1 MTAALGWLCAL
12 LIAAVAAGLEFQ
24 RRRRS
29 GEDWKNLERLL
40 SAMAE
45 GRAIETPTFHD
56 ARRFGCLQQELARQ
70 ASATEELRS
79 EAVNLQTILQSMH
92 EAVMVADAQRIIRY
106 VNPAFRTLF
115 CSGLEPIG
123 ETVPR
128 ILRETEFEEIVS
140 SVLKTGES
148 KEREVARV
156 VGREQH
162 HLGVSAVPLREV
174 QETSGVVMIFRD
186 ISRLRKLED
195 VRTEFVANVSHELR
209 TPLSIFQGYLETLL
223 ENPDLPAADKQPML
237 EVMRKH
243 SRRLNA
249 LVEDLLI
256 LARLE
261 ARDEPFQLAPVELG
275 RFIQGTVA
283 DWSLRCAEKKISLTA
298 EVAPGLPE
306 IRADSFRLEQVLSN
320 LIDNAIKYTEPG
332 GQVKVRALPENG
344 AVEIRVEDTGIGIPA
359 TDLPRIFERFYRA
372 DKARSRERGGTGLGL
387 SIVKHIVLAH
397 GGTVRAES
405 QQGNG
410 TSIII
415 RLPVDASPNLAATPP
430 AA

>member
-12 LIAAVAAGLEFQ
+12 LIAALAVGLEVR

-29 GEDWKNLERLL
+29 REDWENLERLH
-40 SAMAE
+40 SALE
-45 GRAIETPTFHD
+45 KGPEVETPRFHE
-56 ARRFGCLQQELARQ
+56 AKRFGSLQRELARQ
-70 ASATEELRS
+70 ARATEELRS

-115 CSGLEPIG
+115 CPGLEPIG
-123 ETVPR
+123 ETVPQ
-128 ILRETEFEEIVS
+128 ILRETEFEEIVL

-162 HLGVSAVPLREV
+162 HFGVSA
-174 QETSGVVMIFRD
+174 VVMIFRD

-283 DWSLRCAEKKISLTA
+283 DWSLRSAEKKISLTA
-298 EVAPGLPE
+298 EVAPDLPE
-306 IRADSFRLEQVLSN
+306 IRGDAFRLEQVLSN

-332 GQVKVRALPENG
+332 GRVKVRALPENG
-344 AVEIRVEDTGIGIPA
+344 AVEIRVEDTGIGIPP

-410 TSIII
+410 TSVII
-415 RLPVDASPNLAATPP
+415 RLPLDASANSAATPP
-430 AA
+430 TA

>member
-1 MTAALGWLCAL
+1 MMAALGWLCAL
-12 LIAAVAAGLEFQ
+12 LIAVAAAGVEIR

-29 GEDWKNLERLL
+29 REDWESFERLL
-40 SAMAE
+40 GAAAE
-45 GRAIETPTFHD
+45 GREIKIAAFHD
-56 ARRFGCLQQELARQ
+56 AERFGRLQREVTRQTSARE
-70 ASATEELRS
+70 ALRG

-92 EAVMVADAQRIIRY
+92 EAVTVVDSQRVIRY

-115 CSGLEPIG
+115 CAGLEPIG
-123 ETVPR
+123 ETVLGV
-128 ILRETEFEEIVS
+128 LRESAFDEIVA

-148 KEREVARV
+148 EEREITRV

-162 HLGVSAVPLREV
+162 HFAVSAVPLHEAH
-174 QETSGVVMIFRD
+174 EESGVVIIFRD
-186 ISRLRKLED
+186 ISRLRQLED
-195 VRTEFVANVSHELR
+195 VRKEFVANVSHELR

-223 ENPDLPAADKQPML
+223 ENPDLPAAEAHPML
-237 EVMRKH
+237 EVMHKH

-261 ARDEPFQLAPVELG
+261 ARDEPFKLAPIEIG

-283 DWSLRCAEKKISLTA
+283 DWSLRSAEKRISLSA
-298 EVAPGLPE
+298 DVAPGLPE
-306 IRADSFRLEQVLSN
+306 IPADSFRLEQVLSN

-332 GQVKVRALPENG
+332 GLVKVRALPQDG
-344 AVEIRVEDTGIGIPA
+344 GVEIRVEDTGIGIPPA
-359 TDLPRIFERFYRA
+359 DLPRIFERFYRA

-405 QQGNG
+405 EQGHG

-415 RLPVDASPNLAATPP
+415 RLPVDAPANLAATLP